1 MSGARR
7 SSLATGS
14 SSLSTFVQVVP
25 RLPTLLRHLRPTWH
39 LRSLAALDER
49 FLEAHGIRGLIWD
62 VDGTLTGDR
71 GRLLPESAELFRGLL
86 ARAGLKHVVLSN
98 SGEERFRQLGDIF
111 PTVPL
116 VRGYALG
123 KSVLYRRRLGAAD
136 SWTEAELEQRLGEG
150 ARMIRKPSAELV
162 DYAIRELECRKD
174 EAVMIGDQYFTDV
187 AGANLAGVR
196 SVKLPTLAKRSFRI
210 PVRLSHGLEWLIY
223 AALYGRPRW
232 VA

>member
-1 MSGARR
+1 MR
-7 SSLATGS
+7 SLATGS
-14 SSLSTFVQVVP
+14 SSFATFVQVVP
-25 RLPTLLRHLRPTWH
+25 RLPTLLRHLEPTWH
-39 LRSLAALDER
+39 LPTLAALDER

-71 GRLLPESAELFRGLL
+71 GRLLPEAAQSFRALL

-116 VRGYALG
+116 VRGYLLG
-123 KSVLYRRRLGAAD
+123 KSVLYRRRLGAVD
-136 SWTEAELEQRLGEG
+136 SWSEAELERRLGEG

-162 DYAIRELECRKD
+162 DYAIRELECGKD

-187 AGANLAGVR
+187 AGASLAGVR
-196 SVKLPTLAKRSFRI
+196 SIKLPTLAKETFRFS
-210 PVRLSHGLEWLIY
+210 VRLSHGLEWLTY
-223 AALYGRPRW
+223 LALHGRPRW
-232 VA
+232 GP

>member
-1 MSGARR
+1 
-7 SSLATGS
+7 
-14 SSLSTFVQVVP
+14 VQVVP
-25 RLPTLLRHLRPTWH
+25 RLPTLLRNMGPTWH
-39 LRSLAALDER
+39 LPALAALDGR
-49 FLEAHGIRGLIWD
+49 FVEAHGIRGLIWD

-71 GRLLPESAELFRGLL
+71 GRLLPESAQPFRALL
-86 ARAGLKHVVLSN
+86 ERPGLKHVVLSN

-111 PTVPL
+111 PTVPI

-123 KSVLYRRRLGAAD
+123 KSVLYRRRLGVAD
-136 SWTEAELEQRLGEG
+136 SWTEAELEQRLNDG

-162 DYAIRELECRKD
+162 NYAIRELECRKD

-187 AGANLAGVR
+187 VGANLAGVR
-196 SVKLPTLAKRSFRI
+196 SVKLPTLAKESFRI

>member
-1 MSGARR
+1 VSGTRR

-14 SSLSTFVQVVP
+14 SSLATFVQVVP
-25 RLPTLLRHLRPTWH
+25 RLPTLLRRLEPTWH
-39 LRSLAALDER
+39 MASLAALDEK
-49 FLEAHGIRGLIWD
+49 FLESHGIRGLIWD

-71 GRLLPESAELFRGLL
+71 GQLL
-86 ARAGLKHVVLSN
+86 AETEPSFRALLSRPGLKHVVVSN

-116 VRGYALG
+116 VRAYALG
-123 KSVLYRRRLGAAD
+123 ESVLYRRRLGRAD
-136 SWTEAELEQRLGEG
+136 SWSEVELEQRLSEG

-162 DYAIRELECRKD
+162 DYAIRELECSKD

-196 SVKLPTLAKRSFRI
+196 SIKLPTLAKETFRFG
-210 PVRLSHGLEWLIY
+210 VRLSHGLEKLTY
-223 AALYGRPRW
+223 VALYGRPRW
-232 VA
+232 L